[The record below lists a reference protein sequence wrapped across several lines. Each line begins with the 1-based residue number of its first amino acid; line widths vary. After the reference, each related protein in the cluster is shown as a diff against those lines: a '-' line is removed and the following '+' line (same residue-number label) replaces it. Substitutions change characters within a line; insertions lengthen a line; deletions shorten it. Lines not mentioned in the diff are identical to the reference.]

1 MKKPTKQLRSNL
13 LNALLIVGTIA
24 IVIYLGARNGDIGS
38 SFDAILHSDY
48 RWFAAAL
55 LVWALSMFC
64 EALINQVFFIQ
75 QKVNIRFSATFHIT
89 LLGMFYSNVT
99 PASTGGQPMQVYAF
113 KKRGVPT
120 GVSSSALAV
129 KFFCFQTALLGI
141 GGVMWLLN
149 PGFVASCVEG
159 GKWLIITGF
168 LINGLSVAAV
178 LLLAINKNIVR
189 FIIYLA
195 LKIGKALHI
204 VKDMP
209 RASSR
214 ADAALDDF
222 RASVDMI
229 THHLA
234 HLIVLFLLSILQV
247 SLLMSAA
254 YCIYRALG
262 LHEATHA
269 QLLTLQTLLF
279 IGVSFTPL
287 PGASGAQEG
296 GFYLFFGKII
306 PSELILAAL
315 LMWRFCTYYITLLIG
330 MCSVVYESVRSIKN
344 GASRDTSDI
353 SNEETE
359 IPKE

>member
-1 MKKPTKQLRSNL
+1 MKKPTKQFRNNL

-38 SFDAILHSDY
+38 SFDAILHSDF

-55 LVWALSMFC
+55 LVWALSMLC
-64 EALINQVFFIQ
+64 EALVNQTFFVQ
-75 QKVNIRFSATFHIT
+75 QKVHIRFISTLHIT

-149 PGFVASCVEG
+149 PGFVGTCVEG
-159 GKWLIITGF
+159 GKWLILSGF
-168 LINGLSVAAV
+168 MINGLSVVAV

-195 LKIGKALHI
+195 LRIGKALHI
-204 VKDMP
+204 VKDMA

-222 RASVDMI
+222 RASVDML

-234 HLIVLFLLSILQV
+234 HLILLFLLSVMQV
-247 SLLMSAA
+247 ALLMSAA

-296 GFYLFFGKII
+296 GFYLFFGKVI
-306 PSELILAAL
+306 PGDLIFAAL
-315 LMWRFCTYYITLLIG
+315 LMWRFCTYYITLIVG
-330 MCSVVYESVRSIKN
+330 MCSVVGESVRSIRN
-344 GASRDTSDI
+344 G
-353 SNEETE
+353 SNRKENAAEAP
-359 IPKE
+359 PKPDE